1 LGELFSRPSQQE
13 VETTRSLLDTLLTE
27 ARLYRTTADY
37 KALLD
42 FVVRLRNFAPY
53 NAMLLQVQKPG
64 LTYAASAVRPLS
76 ALVRA
81 TVAPLPRIG
90 RQGFVFTTGGDRP
103 LGGFGHDCA
112 ATGAAANSGVNN
124 AASINVQVRR
134 RAPTIGPPIGY
145 CEETSPQGAAKEM
158 RQKLAPARQE
168 GNTHGQFGACLN
180 MTRRRFR

>member
-124 AASINVQVRR
+124 TKRQIRDGRHSSESHDTAQCS
-134 RAPTIGPPIGY
+134 PSKWDG
-145 CEETSPQGAAKEM
+145 TSRSVHYGQSFRDRDDWADGA
-158 RQKLAPARQE
+158 
-168 GNTHGQFGACLN
+168 
-180 MTRRRFR
+180 